1 MSGHFIKELAEYEL
15 RPTAIERTKINGNDV
30 VFYGFP
36 LPSCKGEDD
45 DKWLIQIYVC
55 TPSFGMGRLMELST
69 GTLERTGFVNG
80 VRDFTSRWSDRYDYS
95 YYQSKDFPYPIFE
108 HGYINTNEGYNSGD
122 NYYGQPT

>member
-55 TPSFGMGRLMELST
+55 TTTLDG

-80 VRDFTSRWSDRYDYS
+80 VRDFTSRWSERRWYS

-108 HGYINTNEGYNSGD
+108 YGNINTNEGYNSGD